1 MATKPSAIV
10 QTDCKVGNSSIKRI
24 HISTHTVCH
33 INFKVTTWSELYWT
47 VSWLP
52 RIAFPILL
60 LHPLWPSAFQQ
71 CINNFV
77 LPWFNVTYTWL
88 MNLYGQFCNQ
98 NLKRLWINENSSE
111 DLGGCPYKK
120 DRGVNPNK
128 MVPRSGCGM
137 QFFSPL
143 RGTNSKTTHYLL
155 SICFGSVP

>member
-1 MATKPSAIV
+1 LFKYQYVNPNVITIISTATKPTAIV

-24 HISTHTVCH
+24 HISTHTVRH

-52 RIAFPILL
+52 RIAFPFLL
-60 LHPLWPSAFQQ
+60 LHPLMPSAFQQ

-98 NLKRLWINENSSE
+98 RLTLKGCESMKTAVKTWE
-111 DLGGCPYKK
+111 DAHIKRTGC
-120 DRGVNPNK
+120 
-128 MVPRSGCGM
+128 
-137 QFFSPL
+137 
-143 RGTNSKTTHYLL
+143 
-155 SICFGSVP
+155 